1 MSGLISRT
9 YRGPEDLQAMTHL
22 LQLLRQRGQKVYPVA
37 TDLFEELA
45 DAQVQAGARLW
56 VDASGELAG
65 FAYVSQWQNLVD
77 AFSADEFTPAIEQE
91 LMDWAVNVMAERN
104 RVKGEHLTLDAST
117 LEDDPARVALLE
129 RHGFIRQAETSLLLA
144 RSLEL
149 PFPDPQ
155 LPPGFTIRPMAG
167 EPELEA
173 YVALHRAAFGTENM
187 TLDYRRSIMS
197 APGYQPELD
206 LVAVAPDGSLTAF
219 CVCQIFAD
227 DQPRAGGKLEGW
239 TDPLGTHPRWQRHGL
254 ALALILE
261 GLRLLKAKGMDTAL
275 MGTSST
281 NLAMQRTAEKA
292 GFHVASNT
300 LWYSKSV
307 E

>member
-1 MSGLISRT
+1 MSILISRT
-9 YRGPEDLQAMTHL
+9 FQGQDDLQSMTSL
-22 LQLLRQRGQKVYPVA
+22 LQQLRQRGQKVYPVA

-56 VDASGELAG
+56 QHSNGELAG

-77 AFSADEFTPAIEQE
+77 AFAADEFTPAVEQE

-117 LEDDPARVALLE
+117 LEDDLEQVALLE

-149 PFPDPQ
+149 PIPEPQ

-197 APGYQPELD
+197 APDYQPELD
-206 LVAVAPDGSLTAF
+206 LVAVAPDGSLAAF

-227 DQPRAGGKLEGW
+227 DKPRAGGKREGW
-239 TDPLGTHPRWQRHGL
+239 TDPLGTHPRWQRRGL

-261 GLRLLKAKGMDTAL
+261 GMRLLKAKGMDTAL

-292 GFHVASNT
+292 GFQVASNT